1 MISDE
6 LRELLSA
13 YVDGE
18 LPHGEAARVEES
30 AKRDPRL
37 RRHINS
43 YRRLAETLR
52 MWDVEEH
59 AHQPSDQLTERAL
72 ARVRSYESERRH
84 EVGPAPI
91 IWWQRPT
98 ALAAGVLLALG
109 LGILAAMSGSKQEST
124 TTWARSDG
132 LAMSEVAIGGDYRST
147 ADGVTLKPLAFDPPV
162 YPTDTFTSVI
172 RHETV
177 GIPYELDGETIYP
190 RNRRTRE
197 ALESIRRLKDDL
209 RRSPEKPNLRET
221 RTGTQPNAFLA
232 SVLKEYDPHTTG
244 FERLVALRH
253 KLDAAAVPAMRPA
266 PERTDDASRYVQGGM
281 LDTAHYLRV
290 TKNGAPVLTLAG
302 ELWVEPQGKGER
314 VGISRVV
321 TATTWVKSGELVKM
335 AWATS
340 KRADPKAN
348 QFALRAESLV
358 LGPKA
363 RRMLLGRSGHDA
375 ELIAQFADL
384 YGQSGAIAAG
394 RVGTKANRAVVSKLV
409 AALEADR
416 AATGFA
422 VYGERGWRTRATARH
437 RDLRHARAHDAV
449 RAAPAAWLP
458 AGGGR
463 SRATQAGQRGR
474 AKVHRAGARVP
485 QSRTPAQ
492 RATRRR
498 SAHLEGRRG
507 LAGGHAPGQPGLAD
521 PPDRRPRALSRGR
534 AGSPDAVRGI
544 AGKMGR

>member
-84 EVGPAPI
+84 EVGPAPL

-109 LGILAAMSGSKQEST
+109 LGILAALSGSKQEST

-132 LAMSEVAIGGDYRST
+132 LALSEVAIGGDYSASVDGT
-147 ADGVTLKPLAFDPPV
+147 ALKPISFDPLV
-162 YPTDTFTSVI
+162 WPTDTFTNIV
-172 RHETV
+172 RFETV
-177 GIPYELDGETIYP
+177 GIPHRVDGETIYV
-190 RNRRTRE
+190 RSRRTLE
-197 ALESIRRLKDDL
+197 AMESIRNLRDDL
-209 RRSPEKPNLRET
+209 RRSPEKPRFPET

-232 SVLKEYDPHTTG
+232 SVLKGFDPHTTG
-244 FERLVALRH
+244 FQRLVALRH

-266 PERTDDASRYVQGGM
+266 PERTEDASRYVQGGM

-290 TKNGAPVLTLAG
+290 TKNGKPVLTLAG

-335 AWATS
+335 AWATP
-340 KRADPKAN
+340 KEVDPKAN

-375 ELIAQFADL
+375 ELIAQFTEL
-384 YGQSGAIAAG
+384 YGKSGAIAAG

-422 VYGERGWRTRATARH
+422 VYGERGRLLGTEIFATHALMTQFAPRL
-437 RDLRHARAHDAV
+437 LRGYLLEADGRVRLKPANGGAQKAIAQV
-449 RAAPAAWLP
+449 RAFLNHELP
-458 AGGGR
+458 R
-463 SRATQAGQRGR
+463 N
-474 AKVHRAGARVP
+474 
-485 QSRTPAQ
+485 AQ
-492 RATRRR
+492 RVEDVRTWKDAEDWPEGMRQVNLVTPTRRIVGHGLFLGNVPV
-498 SAHLEGRRG
+498 HLT
-507 LAGGHAPGQPGLAD
+507 LFGG
-521 PPDRRPRALSRGR
+521 
-534 AGSPDAVRGI
+534 
-544 AGKMGR
+544 